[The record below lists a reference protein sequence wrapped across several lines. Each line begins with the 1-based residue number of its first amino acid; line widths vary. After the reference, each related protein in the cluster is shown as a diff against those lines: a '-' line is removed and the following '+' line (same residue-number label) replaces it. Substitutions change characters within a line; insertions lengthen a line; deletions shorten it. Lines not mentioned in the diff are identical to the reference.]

1 MLVSH
6 AEDSRVKLI
15 DFGMMVNIPE
25 TGVYKSK
32 GVQGTRGFVAP
43 ESLKNAEYSSKSDF
57 WQAGCTLYALLS
69 GLPAFSP
76 HRLEQTIAAEYFK
89 MVGVGWENISD
100 SAKELVAS
108 ILTKDPASR
117 PTAEEMLSH
126 PWVSGGAP
134 DTDMGEAYYKRIK
147 SLALKHKM
155 KTFFQDHETLM
166 ANKLRKAK
174 LRAVLPFLRPGSKRN
189 SITLGRRV
197 SADSFRMPSAV
208 DSIRLRKRS
217 NSMDLGDLPPP
228 GESTG
233 GFHSDYAIIQEEG
246 ASTVSCVTDSVKEGS
261 TRTDEN
267 SDDFQENLDKLSS
280 LVVSSMAKKN
290 LAGADNTAQS
300 GISIDEQLNSMANG
314 HIDYD
319 TFVAAM
325 IDCELP
331 ELACRCVFNIFDID
345 KTGTVDLKDF
355 LVTMVAFRDAAAE
368 TSEEALS
375 QPGVSPERRRS
386 SSHHPSSPRRGSV
399 ANGVV
404 EDTECKVEE
413 EDDPDSIVRFYF
425 NMFDV
430 NHTGVIDQE
439 ELKLAVSCL
448 FADEQ
453 QKLAAAGKLDT
464 SSPHFQVSVPD
475 IQALFE
481 AIDTGKTGTIDYEEF
496 KAFYNTVL
504 ITSTTRNDRS
514 GFGSHSFTSGT
525 IGSGPK
531 SREFIIVPESI
542 VVTNELKVA
551 M

>member
-6 AEDSRVKLI
+6 DEDSRVKLI
-15 DFGMMVNIPE
+15 DFGMMVSIPPE

-43 ESLKNAEYSSKSDF
+43 ESLKNSEYSAKSDF

-89 MVGVGWENISD
+89 MVGVGWDNVSE
-100 SAKELVAS
+100 SARELVAS
-108 ILTKDPASR
+108 ILTKDPNDR
-117 PTAEEMLSH
+117 PTAEQMLSH
-126 PWVSGGAP
+126 PWISGGAP

-174 LRAVLPFLRPGSKRN
+174 LRAVLPFLRPGSRARRSSEVI
-189 SITLGRRV
+189 SINRRV
-197 SADSFRMPSAV
+197 SADSFKLPSAV
-208 DSIRLRKRS
+208 NSIQLRKRS
-217 NSMDLGDLPPP
+217 NSMDLGDLPPIV
-228 GESTG
+228 ESC
-233 GFHSDYAIIQEEG
+233 G
-246 ASTVSCVTDSVKEGS
+246 ASFLEQAVQDEVTVVSVASGSAKDCTGEG
-261 TRTDEN
+261 E
-267 SDDFQENLDKLSS
+267 DDLQENLDKLSS
-280 LVVSSMAKKN
+280 LVVSSMARMSVGSVDDKDFNSPAKS
-290 LAGADNTAQS
+290 ASAD
-300 GISIDEQLNSMANG
+300 DQLNSIANG

-331 ELACRCVFNIFDID
+331 ELACPCVFNIFDID

-355 LVTMVAFRDAAAE
+355 LLTMVAFRDTAAE
-368 TSEEALS
+368 MEEENEEAQITPEKRRNS
-375 QPGVSPERRRS
+375 IAVGNSPRRS
-386 SSHHPSSPRRGSV
+386 SVSSAVPM
-399 ANGVV
+399 
-404 EDTECKVEE
+404 
-413 EDDPDSIVRFYF
+413 DDPESKDENKDNDSDSIVRFYF

-430 NHTGVIDQE
+430 GHTGYIDPE

-453 QKLAAAGKLDT
+453 QKLAATGQLNS

-496 KAFYNTVL
+496 KAFYNAVL
-504 ITSTTRNDRS
+504 INSTTRNEKSDMIFRS
-514 GFGSHSFTSGT
+514 QTSGT
-525 IGSGPK
+525 VGSGTRSK
-531 SREFIIVPESI
+531 DQIIMP
-542 VVTNELKVA
+542 
-551 M
+551 